1 MSRQT
6 RKNRQK
12 RPEPS
17 FKAAWQ
23 SWYASKSP
31 VLRFVLKFGILL
43 ALFYGL
49 SATPWFDR
57 MLYSY
62 LEANAWLSNTI
73 LNGFGQ
79 HTHVSEVTIE
89 SPQFA
94 IVLRRGCDAV
104 EPTWLFCAAVLSFR
118 APFMRKLP
126 GLAAGIVVL
135 QALNLVRIVT
145 LYWIGFHVPDFFDSA
160 HTELWPAAFIIV
172 AIALFICWMKG
183 ENGGNVSAG
192 RRVGVSASCDNID
205 RRSPRS

>member
-1 MSRQT
+1 M
-6 RKNRQK
+6 
-12 RPEPS
+12 
-17 FKAAWQ
+17 
-23 SWYASKSP
+23 
-31 VLRFVLKFGILL
+31 LRFVLKFCILL

-49 SATPWFDR
+49 SATAWFDR

-73 LNGFGQ
+73 LNSFGQ
-79 HTHVSEVTIE
+79 RTHVSEVTIE

-104 EPTWLFCAAVLSFR
+104 EATWLFCAAVVSFR

-126 GLAAGIVVL
+126 GLLAGIVLL

-160 HTELWPAAFIIV
+160 HTELWPAAFVVV
-172 AIALFICWMKG
+172 AIVLFRYWIEWSGKQTAPHA
-183 ENGGNVSAG
+183 V
-192 RRVGVSASCDNID
+192 
-205 RRSPRS
+205 P